1 MKLNICLAVALAGVW
16 GWAEETPDEV
26 PVVYP
31 LYTVTT
37 GEGTNYL
44 ASAMVEVVESEG
56 AETVRKAFSEL
67 TPPTTGTFVKRGPGF
82 LVSCTDMGGFTGEWW
97 IQEGALMVDLP
108 GEMGP
113 KDSTAGDVHVANK
126 ASFGLA
132 VVTKMTSQSMAI
144 GNRFYVS
151 GTGYLGL
158 GALFNGSLASQV
170 STNMRAAFLNTIILE
185 GDTMFRG
192 WESDFGEK
200 GSANDA
206 GGYQLNGHT
215 LTLQMDSGA
224 YLTNDGMF
232 TDGHIVLY
240 GEWQP
245 QSGLTFGGGTSNS
258 LTLCSGSSWHGY
270 HCGGIKQTSPWTLI
284 LKDGSKIAHSGNLAT
299 TLKNWSSTN
308 YDDWDGPTFVEGL
321 TTIANVSFT
330 TNRAAY
336 QAACN
341 GPVSGPGGFKV
352 TRGWLHFNNPTNTF
366 SGPLSVNITSKN
378 YYGGLGFFNKDAFP
392 ADNDTV
398 ITNKNGAIY
407 VTKNETALPG
417 IDCTIEGATFTNVAF
432 FGAGSIVTKSFVKRG
447 SGELKLEAP
456 LFVDGRAELLEGTLS
471 VDAPRSSV
479 PTLYSSAPGLY
490 ESIEDNHVSEAFPA
504 GRPTDWYING
514 ENTPTNGVVSCPEKA
529 EVTGWPKKYLVRY
542 QGFIWN
548 RSAEPVTWSFASTFA
563 TAGQLLIDDEVVVAT
578 AKKAATGSSYA
589 EWYYLRTNNVTLA
602 TGPHKFDFRGYNDG
616 YSSGGAKNARATW
629 NDAAFKSYGAFT
641 NETVK
646 AWPSDFGLTYK
657 EGLPTLIRT
666 DYAIPKNGT
675 FTGMV
680 GGDGILFTL
689 DERTPE
695 ECADE
700 IVKIQKDL
708 MRTNNVRTVF
718 TNFLAAAG
726 TVLNLQGSGVPLYV
740 DDFEGSTCVKD
751 GTFFIC
757 NSWTLSGDNVLP
769 TDDTAILSTDSG
781 KVKFGNNAAIRLK
794 NGKAFRRLTR
804 RTSGKLLDAGY
815 EGSPALL
822 LDPEDPTFGCWKLRT
837 EDDGL
842 YLDYESGT
850 VLIVR

>member
-1 MKLNICLAVALAGVW
+1 MIS
-16 GWAEETPDEV
+16 
-26 PVVYP
+26 
-31 LYTVTT
+31 T
-37 GEGTNYL
+37 G
-44 ASAMVEVVESEG
+44 
-56 AETVRKAFSEL
+56 K
-67 TPPTTGTFVKRGPGF
+67 
-82 LVSCTDMGGFTGEWW
+82 
-97 IQEGALMVDLP
+97 
-108 GEMGP
+108 
-113 KDSTAGDVHVANK
+113 
-126 ASFGLA
+126 
-132 VVTKMTSQSMAI
+132 
-144 GNRFYVS
+144 
-151 GTGYLGL
+151 
-158 GALFNGSLASQV
+158 
-170 STNMRAAFLNTIILE
+170 
-185 GDTMFRG
+185 
-192 WESDFGEK
+192 
-200 GSANDA
+200 
-206 GGYQLNGHT
+206 
-215 LTLQMDSGA
+215 
-224 YLTNDGMF
+224 F
-232 TDGHIVLY
+232 TDGNIVLY

-245 QSGLTFGGGTSNS
+245 QSGLNFGGGTSNS
-258 LTLCSGSSWHGY
+258 LTLCRGSNFHGY

-284 LKDGSKIAHSGNLAT
+284 LKDGSKIAH
-299 TLKNWSSTN
+299 
-308 YDDWDGPTFVEGL
+308 
-321 TTIANVSFT
+321 
-330 TNRAAY
+330 
-336 QAACN
+336 N

-366 SGPLSVNITSKN
+366 SGPLSVNITGKN

-456 LFVDGRAELLEGTLS
+456 LVVDGRAELLEGTLS
-471 VDAPRSSV
+471 VDVPRSAV
-479 PTLYSSAPGLY
+479 KLYSSAPGLY

-514 ENTPTNGVVSCPEKA
+514 ENTPTNGVVSYPVKA
-529 EVTGWPKKYLVRY
+529 EDTGWPKKYLVRY
-542 QGFIWN
+542 QGYIWN

-563 TAGQLLIDDEVVVAT
+563 TAGQLLIDDEVIVAT
-578 AKKAATGSSYA
+578 AKKYATKSGYA
-589 EWYYLRTNNVTLA
+589 DWYYLRTNNVTLA

-616 YSSGGAKNARATW
+616 YGSGGAKAAYRTW
-629 NDAAFKSYGAFT
+629 NDAAFKSYGDFT

-657 EGLPTLIRT
+657 DGLPTLIRT

-675 FTGMV
+675 ISGVV

-689 DERTPE
+689 DARTPE

-700 IVKIQKDL
+700 IVSMEKSLI
-708 MRTNNVRTVF
+708 RSSVSRSVF

-757 NSWTLSGDNVLP
+757 NSWTLSGDNTLP

-781 KVKFGNNAAIRLK
+781 KVKFGTGAVIRLK
-794 NGKAFRRLTR
+794 NGKDLRRLTR

-822 LDPEDPTFGCWKLRT
+822 LDPEDQTFGCWKLRT

-850 VLIVR
+850 VLIIK